1 MKAFHEV
8 RSYDSDFRVWCSTYQ
23 DISFLSHWHK
33 EIELIYV
40 CSGSCRISVTD
51 AVSTAYAGDLIIC
64 DSGEIHYSD
73 SIDMKNVLEFLIF
86 DSDILSTLYES
97 SRFLQP
103 VVTAKQLEALGLTLK
118 IQALFENVAKELEN
132 KEEYYQDVVK
142 AKIREVW
149 YLLKRYLPRGNDKMV
164 SQNKRMNQ
172 LYDFQQLLSYMDTHY
187 AENITLEYA
196 AAQMNFSVSHF
207 SKLFKKVTG
216 INYVNYLN
224 MIRVE
229 QAAQQLKNS
238 SLKVTDIALSCGFNN
253 VRTFNRVFKEIAGC
267 TPTEF
272 CQRTDMEAYNLAY
285 YTRKASQKQFVE
297 NDSMT
302 VIKNN

>member
-8 RSYDSDFRVWCSTYQ
+8 RSYDSDFRVWCSTYEN
-23 DISFLSHWHK
+23 ISFLSHWHK

-51 AVSTAYAGDLIIC
+51 AVFTAYAGDLIIC
-64 DSGEIHYSD
+64 DTGGIHYSD
-73 SIDMKNVLEFLIF
+73 SVDMKNVLQFLIF
-86 DSDILSTLYES
+86 DSDLLSNLYEN
-97 SRFLQP
+97 SRFLYP
-103 VVTAKQLEALGLTLK
+103 LVTAKQLEALGLTDEVR
-118 IQALFENVAKELEN
+118 ALFENVAEELEN

-149 YLLKRYLPRGNDKMV
+149 YLLKRYVPRGNDKMV
-164 SQNKRMNQ
+164 SQNKRMEQ
-172 LYDFQQLLSYMDTHY
+172 LYDFQQLLSYMDSHF
-187 AENITLEYA
+187 AENITLKYA
-196 AAQMNFSVSHF
+196 ADQMNFSESHF
-207 SKLFKKVTG
+207 SKVFKKMTG
-216 INYVNYLN
+216 INFVNYLN

-238 SLKVTDIALSCGFNN
+238 SMKITDIALSCGFNN

-272 CQRTDMEAYNLAY
+272 SQRTDMEAYNLAY
-285 YTRKASQKQFVE
+285 YTRKATQKQFVE

-302 VIKNN
+302 LIKNN